1 MTEINSARIRDT
13 IIKFCKIN
21 PDLAND
27 DKRLIAN
34 VWWNEGRKDPQ
45 LYERLRS
52 VSSPE
57 TIRRTRAKLVEE
69 GLIQVDP
76 TVRALRRKEERAAR
90 SALKGGQNG

>member
-1 MTEINSARIRDT
+1 MTEINSKRIRD
-13 IIKFCKIN
+13 IILEFCKIN

-34 VWWNEGRKDPQ
+34 VWWNEGWKDPN
-45 LYERLRS
+45 LYKHLRE

-69 GLIQVDP
+69 GLLKVDP
-76 TVRALRRKEERAAR
+76 AVRAARRKEEQAARAA
-90 SALKGGQNG
+90 LKKQT